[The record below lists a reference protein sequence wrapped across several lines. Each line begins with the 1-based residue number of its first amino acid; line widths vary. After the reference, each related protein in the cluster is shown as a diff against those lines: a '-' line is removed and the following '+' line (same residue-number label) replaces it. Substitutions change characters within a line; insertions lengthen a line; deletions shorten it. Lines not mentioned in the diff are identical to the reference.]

1 MGDGEANG
9 HGTIKNGTEPQY
21 NIVMNEPKYKIGEEF
36 PTAGMPELEVLRY
49 ETFHGD
55 EDVRVF
61 ECHLV
66 FTPR

>member
-1 MGDGEANG
+1 VGDGEANG
-9 HGTIKNGTEPQY
+9 HDAINKTELQY
-21 NIVMNEPKYKIGEEF
+21 NNSMNEPKYKIGEEF
-36 PTAGMPELEVLRY
+36 PTAGMPELEVIRY
-49 ETFHGD
+49 ETFDGN